1 MLILYSLFFKDNSEV
16 MSFKDSSEV
25 MSTLPTAGQQGLK
38 SW

>member
-1 MLILYSLFFKDNSEV
+1 MLILYSLFFKDSSEV

-38 SW
+38 S

>member
-38 SW
+38 S